1 MSAGRIAGW
10 CLLFLLASVV
20 WLVPSKAADEAAPA
34 SVEERRLRI
43 EIQQE
48 LAQVRA
54 KAESLRQKEIEL
66 KSLQEEV
73 DKKLNALGKV
83 REQLDQQLAQKDEV
97 QVKKVR
103 ELAKMYEKM
112 DPATAAEVLVNLD
125 HDLAIG
131 ILGGIKSKAAGKILA
146 SMEKD
151 QAARLSQNYANL
163 GPKDE

>member
-1 MSAGRIAGW
+1 MTGRRVGLCAIF
-10 CLLFLLASVV
+10 LFASLA
-20 WLVPSKAADEAAPA
+20 WLVPGNAADEGAPA

-54 KAESLRQKEIEL
+54 KAENLRQKEIEL

-73 DKKLNALGKV
+73 DKKLTELGKL
-83 REQLDQQLAQKDEV
+83 REQLDQRLAQRDEE
-97 QVKKVR
+97 QLKKVR

-112 DPATAAEVLVNLD
+112 DPATAADVLASLD
-125 HDLAIG
+125 DDLAIG
-131 ILGGIKSKAAGKILA
+131 ILGGIKSKTAGKILG

-151 QAARLSQNYANL
+151 QAARLSKDYATL
-163 GPKDE
+163 GMAE

>member
-1 MSAGRIAGW
+1 MKAGRLVGC
-10 CLLFLLASVV
+10 CLFFLLASAV
-20 WLVPSKAADEAAPA
+20 WLVPSKASDDATPA

-54 KAESLRQKEIEL
+54 KAESLRQKEMEL

-73 DKKLNALGKV
+73 DKKLNALSKV
-83 REQLDQQLAQKDEV
+83 REQLDQQLAQKDEA
-97 QVKKVR
+97 QLQKVR

-112 DPATAAEVLVNLD
+112 DPATAAEVLANLD

-146 SMEKD
+146 NMEKD
-151 QAARLSQNYANL
+151 QAVRLSKNYANL
-163 GPKDE
+163 GLEEK

>member
-1 MSAGRIAGW
+1 MKALRIVGY
-10 CLLFLLASVV
+10 CLFFLVASGV
-20 WLVPSKAADEAAPA
+20 WLVPSKAADDAAPA

-48 LAQVRA
+48 LAKVRA
-54 KAESLRQKEIEL
+54 KEESLRQKEIEL

-73 DKKLNALGKV
+73 DKKLNALTKV
-83 REQLDQQLAQKDEV
+83 REQLDQQLAQKDEA
-97 QVKKVR
+97 QLKKIR

-112 DPATAAEVLVNLD
+112 DPAAAAEVLVNLD

-146 SMEKD
+146 NMEKD

-163 GPKDE
+163 GLEKE

>member
-1 MSAGRIAGW
+1 MKALRIVGYS
-10 CLLFLLASVV
+10 LFFLVASGV
-20 WLVPSKAADEAAPA
+20 WLVPSKAADDAAPA

-48 LAQVRA
+48 LAKVRA
-54 KAESLRQKEIEL
+54 KEESLRQKEIEL

-73 DKKLNALGKV
+73 DKKLNALTKV
-83 REQLDQQLAQKDEV
+83 REQLDQQLAQKDEA
-97 QVKKVR
+97 QLKKIR

-112 DPATAAEVLVNLD
+112 DPAAAAEVLVDLD

-146 SMEKD
+146 NMEKD
-151 QAARLSQNYANL
+151 QAARLSQNYADL
-163 GPKDE
+163 GLEKE

>member
-1 MSAGRIAGW
+1 MNRGRLVGC
-10 CLLFLLASVV
+10 CLFFLLASGV

-73 DKKLNALGKV
+73 DKKLKALTRV
-83 REQLDQQLAQKDEV
+83 REQLDQQLAQKDEA
-97 QVKKVR
+97 QLKKVR

-112 DPATAAEVLVNLD
+112 DPATAAEVLE
-125 HDLAIG
+125 IG
-131 ILGGIKSKAAGKILA
+131 RA
-146 SMEKD
+146 SWR
-151 QAARLSQNYANL
+151 ATV
-163 GPKDE
+163 

>member
-1 MSAGRIAGW
+1 MKALRIVGY
-10 CLLFLLASVV
+10 CLFFLVASGV
-20 WLVPSKAADEAAPA
+20 WLVPSKAADDAAPA

-48 LAQVRA
+48 LAKVRA
-54 KAESLRQKEIEL
+54 KEESLRQKEIEL

-73 DKKLNALGKV
+73 DKKLNALTKV
-83 REQLDQQLAQKDEV
+83 REQLDQQLAQKDEA
-97 QVKKVR
+97 QLKKIR

-112 DPATAAEVLVNLD
+112 DPAAAAEVLVDLD

-146 SMEKD
+146 NMEKD
-151 QAARLSQNYANL
+151 QAARLSQNYADL
-163 GPKDE
+163 GLEKE